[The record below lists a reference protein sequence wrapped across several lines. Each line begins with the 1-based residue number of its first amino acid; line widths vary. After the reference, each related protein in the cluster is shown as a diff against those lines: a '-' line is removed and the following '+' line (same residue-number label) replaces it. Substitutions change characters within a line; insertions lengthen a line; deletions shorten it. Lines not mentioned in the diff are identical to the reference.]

1 MHSIEKELKDR
12 AEFMAN
18 ISADFEEPLTAIIRR
33 MLAIFRNGNKLLVM
47 GNGGSSSQASHFVG
61 ELVGRLYRN
70 RSPIPAIDMSSNSAV
85 VTCIAND
92 YGYEDIFSR
101 QIDALADAGD
111 CIVAFSTS
119 GNSENIVSGLKMG
132 KDKGNLC
139 VGFLGSTGGAAIRYC
154 DHACL
159 VPELKTTIIQE
170 VHLSLIHVMCEF
182 IENELFDQVT
192 E

>member
-47 GNGGSSSQASHFVG
+47 GNGSSSQASHFVG

-70 RSPIPAIDMSSNSAV
+70 RSPIPAIDTLSNSAV

-101 QIDALADAGD
+101 QIDALADAYD

-139 VGFLGSTGGAAIRYC
+139 VGFLGSTGGAAIQYC

-159 VPELKTTIIQE
+159 VPELKTTIIQRST
-170 VHLSLIHVMCEF
+170 LA
-182 IENELFDQVT
+182 
-192 E
+192 